1 MNAASNDVPDF
12 VTQAGPL
19 RELVESE
26 LAKLF
31 TPEGL
36 LMDAEVPPGLAEPMR
51 YALLGGGKRL
61 RPVLCLAVCQ
71 AVCGDPA
78 PALPAALA
86 IEVLHNYTLV
96 HDDLPCMDDDTLR
109 RGRPTVHAKYGYA
122 QAVLVGDALQAAAF
136 QLALTPPKSH
146 AESAE
151 NAETHSHAK
160 FTELVSH
167 AESAENA
174 ETHSHAESAELLSH
188 AESAE
193 NAETHSHAE
202 FAALLSHA
210 ESAENAESGSPAGG
224 AAERSEAEGVI
235 QHSAFSIQH
244 FPSSASL
251 AIARILAAAAG
262 PAGVVGGQWV
272 DVTSSP
278 PHDEARVSYVH
289 AHKTG
294 DLIACACEM
303 GAIAA
308 GAASEEGGS
317 PRSLAREYGRALGL
331 AFQIVDDLLD
341 AGDPAKASE
350 LSILRVATP
359 EEARAQA
366 RAATER
372 ALRALDALAAIPAR
386 RTGSPDGRSGS
397 PDGRAPSR
405 PTAALALLRSLA
417 EDQLSRNL

>member
-36 LMDAEVPPGLAEPMR
+36 LTDAEVPSGLAEPMR

-61 RPVLCLAVCQ
+61 RPVLCLAACQ

-96 HDDLPCMDDDTLR
+96 HDDLPCMDDDMLR

-174 ETHSHAESAELLSH
+174 ETHSHAE
-188 AESAE
+188 
-193 NAETHSHAE
+193 

-244 FPSSASL
+244 SL
-251 AIARILAAAAG
+251 CLALARAAG

-359 EEARAQA
+359 EAARAQA

-372 ALRALDALAAIPAR
+372 ALRALDALAAIPAG

>member
-1 MNAASNDVPDF
+1 MADF

-19 RELVESE
+19 RGLVEDE

-36 LMDAEVPPGLAEPMR
+36 LTDADVPPGLAEPMR

-61 RPVLCLAVCQ
+61 RPVLCLASCQ

-151 NAETHSHAK
+151 NT
-160 FTELVSH
+160 
-167 AESAENA
+167 
-174 ETHSHAESAELLSH
+174 
-188 AESAE
+188 
-193 NAETHSHAE
+193 
-202 FAALLSHA
+202 
-210 ESAENAESGSPAGG
+210 ESGSPAGG

-235 QHSAFSIQH
+235 QHSLCMA
-244 FPSSASL
+244 L
-251 AIARILAAAAG
+251 ARAAG

-272 DVTSSP
+272 DVTASP
-278 PHDEARVSYVH
+278 PHDEARVAYVH

-303 GAIAA
+303 GALAGCAA
-308 GAASEEGGS
+308 VAEGFGETS
-317 PRSLAREYGRALGL
+317 PRSLVSAARDYGRALGL
-331 AFQIVDDLLD
+331 AFQIIDDLLD
-341 AGDPAKASE
+341 GDDPAKAAE
-350 LSILRVATP
+350 LSILRVCTP
-359 EEARAQA
+359 EEARARA

-372 ALRALDALAAIPAR
+372 ALDALAAF
-386 RTGSPDGRSGS
+386 PDGRTGN

-405 PTAALALLRSLA
+405 PNAALSLLRSLA
-417 EDQLSRNL
+417 EDQLSRTL

>member
-1 MNAASNDVPDF
+1 MDF

-19 RELVESE
+19 RGLVEDE

-36 LMDAEVPPGLAEPMR
+36 LTDAEVPPGLAEPMR

-61 RPVLCLAVCQ
+61 RPVLCLAACQ

-109 RGRPTVHAKYGYA
+109 RGRPTVHAKYGYG

-146 AESAE
+146 AES
-151 NAETHSHAK
+151 
-160 FTELVSH
+160 TEFV
-167 AESAENA
+167 
-174 ETHSHAESAELLSH
+174 
-188 AESAE
+188 
-193 NAETHSHAE
+193 
-202 FAALLSHA
+202 SHA

-224 AAERSEAEGVI
+224 SAERSEAEGVI
-235 QHSAFSIQH
+235 RHSAFGIQH
-244 FPSSASL
+244 SL
-251 AIARILAAAAG
+251 CMALARAAG

-308 GAASEEGGS
+308 GAASEEGFGGCS

-341 AGDPAKASE
+341 AEDPAKASE
-350 LSILRVATP
+350 LSILRVCTP
-359 EEARAQA
+359 EEARARA

-372 ALRALDALAAIPAR
+372 ALRALDALAAVSA
-386 RTGSPDGRSGS
+386 GRAGS

-405 PTAALALLRSLA
+405 PSAALALLRSLA
-417 EDQLSRNL
+417 EDQLSRTL

>member
-36 LMDAEVPPGLAEPMR
+36 LTDAEVPPGLAEPMR

-61 RPVLCLAVCQ
+61 RPVLCLAACQ

-151 NAETHSHAK
+151 NAETHSHA
-160 FTELVSH
+160 
-167 AESAENA
+167 ESAECFGRA
-174 ETHSHAESAELLSH
+174 RASRAP
-188 AESAE
+188 
-193 NAETHSHAE
+193 
-202 FAALLSHA
+202 
-210 ESAENAESGSPAGG
+210 GSPAGG

-341 AGDPAKASE
+341 A
-350 LSILRVATP
+350 
-359 EEARAQA
+359 
-366 RAATER
+366 
-372 ALRALDALAAIPAR
+372 LAAIPAR

>member
-1 MNAASNDVPDF
+1 VADF
-12 VTQAGPL
+12 VAQAGPL
-19 RELVESE
+19 RGLVEGE

-36 LMDAEVPPGLAEPMR
+36 LTDAEVPPGLAEPMR

-61 RPVLCLAVCQ
+61 RPVLCLAACQ

-96 HDDLPCMDDDTLR
+96 HDDLPCMDDDLLR

-146 AESAE
+146 AES
-151 NAETHSHAK
+151 
-160 FTELVSH
+160 TEFV
-167 AESAENA
+167 
-174 ETHSHAESAELLSH
+174 
-188 AESAE
+188 
-193 NAETHSHAE
+193 
-202 FAALLSHA
+202 SHA

-235 QHSAFSIQH
+235 QHSASGIQH
-244 FPSSASL
+244 SL
-251 AIARILAAAAG
+251 CMALARAAG

-308 GAASEEGGS
+308 GAASEDGSGEGS
-317 PRSLAREYGRALGL
+317 PRSLAREFGRALGL

-341 AGDPAKASE
+341 GDDPAKAAE
-350 LSILRVATP
+350 LSILRVCTP
-359 EEARAQA
+359 EEARARA

-386 RTGSPDGRSGS
+386 G
-397 PDGRAPSR
+397 APSR
-405 PTAALALLRSLA
+405 PNAALALLRSLA
-417 EDQLSRNL
+417 EDQLSRTL

>member
-1 MNAASNDVPDF
+1 MADF
-12 VTQAGPL
+12 VAQAGPL
-19 RELVESE
+19 RGLVEGE

-36 LMDAEVPPGLAEPMR
+36 LTDAEVPPGLAEPMR

-61 RPVLCLAVCQ
+61 RPVLCLAACQ

-96 HDDLPCMDDDTLR
+96 HDDLPCMDDDALR
-109 RGRPTVHAKYGYA
+109 RGRPTVHAKYGYG

-151 NAETHSHAK
+151 
-160 FTELVSH
+160 FVSH

-174 ETHSHAESAELLSH
+174 EPNSHAESAK
-188 AESAE
+188 SAE
-193 NAETHSHAE
+193 FFGGAS
-202 FAALLSHA
+202 
-210 ESAENAESGSPAGG
+210 SPSEPRSPIGG
-224 AAERSEAEGVI
+224 AAEQSEAEGVI

-278 PHDEARVSYVH
+278 PHAEARVSYVH

-308 GAASEEGGS
+308 GAASEDGSGEGS
-317 PRSLAREYGRALGL
+317 PRSLAREFGRALGL
-331 AFQIVDDLLD
+331 AFQIIDDLLD
-341 AGDPAKASE
+341 AEDPAKASE

-359 EEARAQA
+359 EEARARA

-372 ALRALDALAAIPAR
+372 ALRALDALAAIPAG
-386 RTGSPDGRSGS
+386 RTESPAGG
-397 PDGRAPSR
+397 APSR
-405 PTAALALLRSLA
+405 PNAALALLRSLA
-417 EDQLSRNL
+417 EDQLSRTL

>member
-1 MNAASNDVPDF
+1 MADF

-19 RELVESE
+19 RGLVEGE

-36 LMDAEVPPGLAEPMR
+36 LTDADVPPGLAEPMR

-61 RPVLCLAVCQ
+61 RPVLCLAACQ

-109 RGRPTVHAKYGYA
+109 RGRPTVHAKYGYG

-151 NAETHSHAK
+151 
-160 FTELVSH
+160 FV
-167 AESAENA
+167 
-174 ETHSHAESAELLSH
+174 
-188 AESAE
+188 
-193 NAETHSHAE
+193 
-202 FAALLSHA
+202 SHA

-235 QHSAFSIQH
+235 QHSASGIQH
-244 FPSSASL
+244 SL
-251 AIARILAAAAG
+251 CMALARAAG

-308 GAASEEGGS
+308 GAASEDGSGEGS
-317 PRSLAREYGRALGL
+317 PRSLAREFGRSLGL

-341 AGDPAKASE
+341 GDDPAKAAE
-350 LSILRVATP
+350 LSILRVCTP
-359 EEARAQA
+359 EEARARA

-372 ALRALDALAAIPAR
+372 ALRALDALAAIPAG
-386 RTGSPDGRSGS
+386 RTES

-405 PTAALALLRSLA
+405 PNAALALLRSLA
-417 EDQLSRNL
+417 EDQLSRTL

>member
-1 MNAASNDVPDF
+1 MDF
-12 VTQAGPL
+12 VSQAGPL

-36 LMDAEVPPGLAEPMR
+36 LTDADVPPGLAEPMR

-61 RPVLCLAVCQ
+61 RPVLCLAMCQ
-71 AVCGDPA
+71 AVCGNPA

-96 HDDLPCMDDDTLR
+96 HDDLPCMDDDLLR

-151 NAETHSHAK
+151 FVSRAET
-160 FTELVSH
+160 
-167 AESAENA
+167 AE
-174 ETHSHAESAELLSH
+174 H
-188 AESAE
+188 
-193 NAETHSHAE
+193 
-202 FAALLSHA
+202 
-210 ESAENAESGSPAGG
+210 GSPPSERGVARSAGG
-224 AAERSEAEGVI
+224 STPCGTAPE
-235 QHSAFSIQH
+235 
-244 FPSSASL
+244 ASL
-251 AIARILAAAAG
+251 AIARRLARAAG

-272 DVTSSP
+272 DVTASP
-278 PHDEARVSYVH
+278 PHDEARVAYVH

-303 GAIAA
+303 GAVAGCAA
-308 GAASEEGGS
+308 VAEGLGEDS
-317 PRSLAREYGRALGL
+317 PRSLVLAARDYGRSLGL
-331 AFQIVDDLLD
+331 AFQIIDDLLD
-341 AGDPAKASE
+341 GDDPAKSGE
-350 LSILRVATP
+350 LSILRICTP
-359 EEARAQA
+359 DEARARA

-372 ALRALDALAAIPAR
+372 ALAALSILGDSPVKLRLPAEPDSPDVSGSPAEP
-386 RTGSPDGRSGS
+386 GSPDGQ
-397 PDGRAPSR
+397 APSC
-405 PTAALALLRSLA
+405 PIALLRSLA
-417 EDQLSRNL
+417 QSQLSRTL

>member
-1 MNAASNDVPDF
+1 MADF
-12 VTQAGPL
+12 VAQAGPL
-19 RELVESE
+19 RGLVEDE

-36 LMDAEVPPGLAEPMR
+36 LTDAEVPPGLAEPMR

-61 RPVLCLAVCQ
+61 RPVLCLAACQ
-71 AVCGDPA
+71 AVCGNPA

-96 HDDLPCMDDDTLR
+96 HDDLPCMDDDALR
-109 RGRPTVHAKYGYA
+109 RGRPTVHAKYGYG

-136 QLALTPPKSH
+136 QLVLTPPKSY
-146 AESAE
+146 
-151 NAETHSHAK
+151 
-160 FTELVSH
+160 
-167 AESAENA
+167 
-174 ETHSHAESAELLSH
+174 
-188 AESAE
+188 
-193 NAETHSHAE
+193 
-202 FAALLSHA
+202 A

-235 QHSAFSIQH
+235 RHSASGIQHSLCMA
-244 FPSSASL
+244 L
-251 AIARILAAAAG
+251 ARAAG
-262 PAGVVGGQWV
+262 PAGVMGGQWV

-308 GAASEEGGS
+308 GAASEDGSGEGS
-317 PRSLAREYGRALGL
+317 PRSLAREFGRALGL

-341 AGDPAKASE
+341 AEDPAKASE

-372 ALRALDALAAIPAR
+372 ALRALDALAAIPA
-386 RTGSPDGRSGS
+386 GG
-397 PDGRAPSR
+397 APSR
-405 PTAALALLRSLA
+405 PHAALALLSSLA
-417 EDQLSRNL
+417 EDQLSRTL

>member
-36 LMDAEVPPGLAEPMR
+36 LTDAEVPPGLAEPMR

-167 AESAENA
+167 AG
-174 ETHSHAESAELLSH
+174 
-188 AESAE
+188 SAE

-202 FAALLSHA
+202 FA
-210 ESAENAESGSPAGG
+210 ESAECFGRARAQRAPGSPAGG

-235 QHSAFSIQH
+235 HHSSFIIQH

-303 GAIAA
+303 GAVAGCAAIA
-308 GAASEEGGS
+308 EGLGKDS
-317 PRSLAREYGRALGL
+317 PRSLVAAARDYGRSLGL
-331 AFQIVDDLLD
+331 AFQIIDDLLD
-341 AGDPAKASE
+341 GDDPAKASE
-350 LSILRVATP
+350 LSILRICTP
-359 EEARAQA
+359 DEARVRA
-366 RAATER
+366 RAATEK
-372 ALRALDALAAIPAR
+372 ALAALAVLADGPAR
-386 RTGSPDGRSGS
+386 QNHLAEPASPDGQ
-397 PDGRAPSR
+397 APSC
-405 PTAALALLRSLA
+405 PIALLRSLA
-417 EDQLSRNL
+417 EDQLSRTL

>member
-1 MNAASNDVPDF
+1 MADF

-19 RELVESE
+19 RGLVEDE

-36 LMDAEVPPGLAEPMR
+36 LTDADVPPGLAEPMR

-61 RPVLCLAVCQ
+61 RPVLCLASCQ

-146 AESAE
+146 AES
-151 NAETHSHAK
+151 
-160 FTELVSH
+160 TEFVSH
-167 AESAENA
+167 AESV
-174 ETHSHAESAELLSH
+174 
-188 AESAE
+188 
-193 NAETHSHAE
+193 
-202 FAALLSHA
+202 
-210 ESAENAESGSPAGG
+210 ENAESGSPAGG

-235 QHSAFSIQH
+235 QHSLCMA
-244 FPSSASL
+244 L
-251 AIARILAAAAG
+251 ARAAG

-272 DVTSSP
+272 DVTASP
-278 PHDEARVSYVH
+278 PHDEARVAYVH

-303 GAIAA
+303 GALAGCAA
-308 GAASEEGGS
+308 VAEGFGETS
-317 PRSLAREYGRALGL
+317 PRSLVSAARDYGRALGL
-331 AFQIVDDLLD
+331 AFQIIDDLLD
-341 AGDPAKASE
+341 GDDPAKAAE
-350 LSILRVATP
+350 LSILRVCTP
-359 EEARAQA
+359 EEARARA

-372 ALRALDALAAIPAR
+372 ALDALAAF
-386 RTGSPDGRSGS
+386 PDGRTGN

-405 PTAALALLRSLA
+405 PNAALSLLRSLA
-417 EDQLSRNL
+417 EDQLSRTL

>member
-36 LMDAEVPPGLAEPMR
+36 LTDAEVPPGLAEPMR

-136 QLALTPPKSH
+136 QLALTPPK
-146 AESAE
+146 
-151 NAETHSHAK
+151 
-160 FTELVSH
+160 
-167 AESAENA
+167 
-174 ETHSHAESAELLSH
+174 SH

-359 EEARAQA
+359 EAARAQA

-372 ALRALDALAAIPAR
+372 ALRALDALAAIPA
-386 RTGSPDGRSGS
+386 
-397 PDGRAPSR
+397 GRAPSR
-405 PTAALALLRSLA
+405 PQSAALALLRSLA